1 MSDSGTQTKSVY
13 ILHGDDEFSMSRK
26 VEEMV
31 KHFADPA
38 TADLNL
44 TRLNGG
50 QASEADIRTA
60 AMSLPFLSAQRVVV
74 LDHPLARIK
83 NKDDEEKY
91 VDFLNKLPETTVLIL
106 VIDDHYRNIP
116 IKGQWQK
123 VWQVVG
129 EKHWLRKWVNEAGNR
144 AAIRTYQM
152 PQKGE
157 MTRWIMSQAKQL
169 GGEFNPVAAS
179 VLADYVGGETRVAS
193 LEITKLLTYV
203 NFARPVEVDD
213 VERLTPYANPP
224 NIFEMVDALAMEN
237 VAQAQKVF
245 HELLETDDPGQLF
258 GMVVRQFRLLIQAR
272 EILDEGGDGKRAMK
286 EIEEMKSKFVAD
298 KALRQAQRFQMA
310 DLEAIYC
317 RLLALDSDVKQGET
331 SYELGIDL
339 LIAEMRR

>member
-1 MSDSGTQTKSVY
+1 
-13 ILHGDDEFSMSRK
+13 MSRK

-31 KHFADPA
+31 KRFADPA

-60 AMSLPFLSAQRVVV
+60 ALSLPFLSAQRMVVV
-74 LDHPLARIK
+74 DNPLARLK
-83 NKDDEEKY
+83 NKDDEEKF

-106 VIDDHYRNIP
+106 VIEDHYRNIP

-129 EKHWLRKWVNEAGNR
+129 EKHWLRTWVNEVGSS

-157 MTRWIMSQAKQL
+157 MTRWIMSQAKES

-193 LEITKLLTYV
+193 LEINKLLTYV
-203 NFARPVEVDD
+203 DFSRPVEVDD

-224 NIFEMVDALAMEN
+224 NIFEMVDALATGN

-245 HELLETDDPGQLF
+245 HELLETDEPAMLF
-258 GMVVRQFRLLIQAR
+258 GMVVRQFRLLLQAR
-272 EILDEGGDGKRAMK
+272 EILDEGGNENQAMK
-286 EIEEMKSKFVAD
+286 EIAEVNSKFVAK
-298 KALRQAQRFQMA
+298 KALLQARRFQMA
-310 DLEAIYC
+310 DLEAVYR

-339 LIAEMRR
+339 LIAGMGK

>member
-1 MSDSGTQTKSVY
+1 
-13 ILHGDDEFSMSRK
+13 MSRK

>member
-1 MSDSGTQTKSVY
+1 
-13 ILHGDDEFSMSRK
+13 
-26 VEEMV
+26 
-31 KHFADPA
+31 
-38 TADLNL
+38 
-44 TRLNGG
+44 
-50 QASEADIRTA
+50 
-60 AMSLPFLSAQRVVV
+60 
-74 LDHPLARIK
+74 
-83 NKDDEEKY
+83 
-91 VDFLNKLPETTVLIL
+91 
-106 VIDDHYRNIP
+106 
-116 IKGQWQK
+116 
-123 VWQVVG
+123 
-129 EKHWLRKWVNEAGNR
+129 
-144 AAIRTYQM
+144 
-152 PQKGE
+152 
-157 MTRWIMSQAKQL
+157 
-169 GGEFNPVAAS
+169 
-179 VLADYVGGETRVAS
+179 LADYVGGETRVAS